1 MKPLYLT
8 LALLLCSCFTQAQI
22 VSLPHGAKIT
32 VDTLTT
38 ELTVISPGV
47 VEVTKYIGCRP
58 GTSTPNLQLGDSA
71 LPDSLIRT
79 EGGGKLKI
87 DTGRFYAAVNAKDGN
102 VSFWDYDGN
111 LLLAEQHR
119 SASLTPSGKKDR
131 YDVRQDFQIGKSQ
144 ADSIYCGTLP
154 PAKRKNLK
162 GSRVAFGDKAAG
174 LPQRLHR
181 QGLLHTLEHPR
192 KWRTHRRHPRPSGQK
207 ARRRHLL
214 LHPHHGN
221 TILLSPPID
230 KSVQ

>member
-8 LALLLCSCFTQAQI
+8 LALLICSCFTHAQI
-22 VSLPHGAKIT
+22 VSLPYGAKIT

-47 VEVTKYIGCRP
+47 VEVTKYIGSRP
-58 GTSTPNLQLGDSA
+58 GTSTPKLQLGDST
-71 LPDSLIRT
+71 LPDSLART

-111 LLLAEQHR
+111 LILAEQHR

-144 ADSIYCGTLP
+144 ARLHLLRHTSPLQTQKSQKAPACLRRPRRRP
-154 PAKRKNLK
+154 PA
-162 GSRVAFGDKAAG
+162 AY
-174 LPQRLHR
+174 RLHR
-181 QGLLHTLEHPR
+181 QRLLHTLEHPR
-192 KWRTHRRHPRPSGQK
+192 KWRTHR
-207 ARRRHLL
+207 
-214 LHPHHGN
+214 
-221 TILLSPPID
+221 
-230 KSVQ
+230 

>member
-8 LALLLCSCFTQAQI
+8 LALLFCSFLSQAQI

-47 VEVTKYIGCRP
+47 VEVTKYIGRRP
-58 GTSTPNLQLGDSA
+58 STSTPNFQLGGET
-71 LPDSLIRT
+71 LPDSLPRT

-87 DTGRFYAAVNAKDGN
+87 DTGRFYAAINAKDGN

-119 SASLTPSGKKDR
+119 TASLTPSGKKDS

-154 PAKRKNLK
+154 SAKRKNLK
-162 GSRVAFGDKAAG
+162 GTRVAFGDKAAG
-174 LPQRLHR
+174 LPQRLVSTDKGYSILWNTPGNGGHIDDSPGR
-181 QGLLHTLEHPR
+181 QVKKPGDVTFSSPRTTAIQYYFLLR
-192 KWRTHRRHPRPSGQK
+192 
-207 ARRRHLL
+207 
-214 LHPHHGN
+214 
-221 TILLSPPID
+221 
-230 KSVQ
+230 